1 MTKEKSATTMK
12 RLAAGVRLVKSGRY
26 EKRFTVDGVRY
37 SVYGKT
43 AKELAEKE
51 TAKRLQLKESGY
63 TKNTAVTLAK
73 YFDEWIEHKA
83 ASVAGNTVY
92 SYRSRF
98 DNHIRRPLGRF
109 KVSAIERRQII
120 GLFSDI
126 AGKKGTNMANACRAL
141 LVQIFQSACYDGIIS
156 TNIAETIP
164 ALKKADDAPPARE
177 TIHRALTTTEIARF
191 MEAAANSHYFHAFRF
206 MLATGTRAGECA
218 GLKWNDVDYKNG
230 VIHIRRTVT
239 RDENGRPLLGSTTKT
254 KKSRRDI
261 PINAEIG
268 EILAAQRAQNTALF
282 GNQFDMGALIFPT
295 RDNTVTCAV
304 IMSNCIGQMIDAYN
318 RRNKDGAR
326 LERFTVHAFRDTFA
340 SKAAAAGVPLNV
352 LKELLG
358 HSSYAMTADLYG
370 HIYDEQKRD
379 AMAGLRVNVG

>member
-1 MTKEKSATTMK
+1 MTKEKSVTKTK
-12 RLAAGVRLVKSGRY
+12 RLAAGVRLVKGGRY

-51 TAKRLQLKESGY
+51 TEKRLKLKENGY
-63 TKNTAVTLAK
+63 RKNTAVTLAK

-83 ASVAGNTVY
+83 ASVKESTAL

-98 DNHIRRPLGRF
+98 NNHIRRPLGRF
-109 KVSAIERRQII
+109 KVSAVERRQ
-120 GLFSDI
+120 LAAVFADI
-126 AGKKGTNMANACRAL
+126 ASKKGAGMANRCRFL
-141 LVQIFQSACYDGIIS
+141 LVQVFQAACYDGIIS
-156 TNIAETIP
+156 TNIAKTIP
-164 ALKKADDAPPARE
+164 AMKAASDTPPARE
-177 TIHRALTTTEIARF
+177 TIHRALTTDEIARF

-206 MLATGTRAGECA
+206 MLATGVRAGECA
-218 GLKWNDVDYKNG
+218 GLKWGDIDSKNG

-239 RDENGRPLLGSTTKT
+239 RDRGGRVVLGSTTKT

-261 PINAEIG
+261 PINSEIS

-282 GNQFDMGALIFPT
+282 ANPFDMDALIFPN
-295 RDNTVTCAV
+295 RDNGVTCATV
-304 IMSNCIGQMIDAYN
+304 LTNCARQTVETYNHKAIG
-318 RRNKDGAR
+318 GAR
-326 LERFTVHAFRDTFA
+326 LEVFTVHAFRDTFA

-379 AMAGLRVNVG
+379 AMAGLKIGIC